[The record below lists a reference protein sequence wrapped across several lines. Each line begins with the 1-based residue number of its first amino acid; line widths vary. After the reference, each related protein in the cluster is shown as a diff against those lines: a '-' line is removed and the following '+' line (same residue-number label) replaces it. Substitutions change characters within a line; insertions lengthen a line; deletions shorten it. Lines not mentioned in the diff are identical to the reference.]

1 MTVYVC
7 VCVLDEP
14 ELKKQL
20 SRSMGA
26 MPENYTDWYAGFM
39 DKDQS
44 ITHLCIEPVIVF
56 RLKNISIF
64 YFTTTNKFNLLKA
77 KTSHFQFLASLGML
91 ESGACVSE

>member
-1 MTVYVC
+1 MN
-7 VCVLDEP
+7 P
-14 ELKKQL
+14 RQL

-56 RLKNISIF
+56 RLKNISIH